1 MSLLFESFLR
11 TTNSDNIQE
20 WFDDLKD
27 LLENLEEMP
36 DPDAEDVQLAFHLNN
51 IVENFEMMKSNL
63 LDRRKKKNRQVDK
76 IFENRSTG
84 SSVLF
89 D

>member
-20 WFDDLKD
+20 WFDDLKN
-27 LLENLEEMP
+27 LLEKLEEMP

-51 IVENFEMMKSNL
+51 VVENFEMMKSNL

>member
-20 WFDDLKD
+20 WFDHLKD

>member
-20 WFDDLKD
+20 WFDDLKS
-27 LLENLEEMP
+27 LLEKLEEMP
-36 DPDAEDVQLAFHLNN
+36 DPEPDDVQLAFHLSHV
-51 IVENFEMMKSNL
+51 VENFELMKSNL
-63 LDRRKKKNRQVDK
+63 LDRRKKKNRQVDR
-76 IFENRSTG
+76 IFERGSTG

>member
-20 WFDDLKD
+20 WFDDLKN
-27 LLENLEEMP
+27 LLEKLEEMP

-51 IVENFEMMKSNL
+51 VVENFEMMKSNL

-76 IFENRSTG
+76 IFESRSTG

>member
-20 WFDDLKD
+20 WFDDLKN
-27 LLENLEEMP
+27 LLEQLEEMP

-51 IVENFEMMKSNL
+51 MVENFEMMKSNL

-76 IFENRSTG
+76 IFERKSTG

>member
-20 WFDDLKD
+20 WFADLKD